1 MAKRTNAK
9 KPGLPG
15 EPHII
20 SEIPQ
25 DAIQR
30 FYSKINTQSNGCE
43 FFGSATQSSGYCNF
57 YYRRESDN
65 RIRYI
70 TAHKF
75 AAFISG
81 KFTEKDLN
89 ELCVLHDC
97 DQHYDADDTTYR
109 QCVNPDHLFLGT
121 QAENIADCINKGRYK
136 KPPVMLGENNP
147 NSTITEAQAQFVID
161 NHYKISQ
168 NKLSDI
174 IGCCVSTIQAI
185 HMNRSWKHLKR

>member
-1 MAKRTNAK
+1 MARRTNAK
-9 KPGLPG
+9 KPGPPG

-25 DAIQR
+25 EAIQR
-30 FYSKINTQSNGCE
+30 FYSKINTQANGCE

-81 KFTEKDLN
+81 KFAEKDLN

-121 QAENIADCINKGRYK
+121 QAENIADCMKKGRYK

-147 NSTITEAQAQFVID
+147 NSTITQAQAQFVID

-168 NKLSDI
+168 NKLSEI
-174 IGCCVSTIQAI
+174 LGCCVSTIQAI
-185 HMNRSWKHLKR
+185 HMNKSWKHLKR